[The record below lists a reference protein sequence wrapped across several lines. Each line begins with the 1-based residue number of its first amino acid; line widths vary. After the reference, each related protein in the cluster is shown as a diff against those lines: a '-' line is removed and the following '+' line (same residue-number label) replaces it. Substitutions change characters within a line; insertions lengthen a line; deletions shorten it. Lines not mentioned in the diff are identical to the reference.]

1 MKAMLRYV
9 LCSNV
14 LFLGAA
20 LAQAQPCVAGGPG
33 IAGTMAFIQET
44 LNSQGA
50 VSSDAEIARVGV
62 FDALADAR
70 ACTLSLGTTRQ
81 FHVDNAD
88 DITVTK
94 SGKKSKKARS
104 EPSQLH
110 VDNLTAKLSFRDV
123 EKLIVAP
130 IGDPGSQALLAVAV
144 DGHAI
149 SRSEQP
155 IFLLIVSMTEK
166 VNATGHATGP
176 KNMTKGGARGA
187 GSAEPSWATENKPW
201 VSPMICVR
209 PLLPVHRKKTYS
221 SPTANCGTPE
231 KVWRRLLA
239 TPPCTTNSTA
249 PALAPLSVSLTRIW

>member
-20 LAQAQPCVAGGPG
+20 LAQAQPSVAGGPG

-187 GSAEPSWATENKPW
+187 GVDVRVGDNRSEYPAIALYFREEDLAQRVATA
-201 VSPMICVR
+201 MIHAVEFCGGGSKG
-209 PLLPVHRKKTYS
+209 PL
-221 SPTANCGTPE
+221 
-231 KVWRRLLA
+231 
-239 TPPCTTNSTA
+239 
-249 PALAPLSVSLTRIW
+249 